1 MDVELRDLIE
11 QLRHYVQGI
20 TRDEDTANEVVQNAL
35 FKALSR
41 GKLFPQHR
49 GWLFTVAK
57 HEAYKTL
64 KRAPYAMPEAPLEAP
79 ANYHENSIVEYMHLL
94 KNEERNLIYMRY
106 FNQFSIKE
114 LSALFHRP
122 EGTIKR
128 KLHNA
133 RESLKRSLLCRKK
146 WQHQKS
152 LLHIAKIKVPA
163 TSGLPGR
170 IAHGKPRLRPGR
182 L

>member
-94 KNEERNLIYMRY
+94 KNVTSFICAI
-106 FNQFSIKE
+106 SISFPSKN
-114 LSALFHRP
+114 SAPCFI
-122 EGTIKR
+122 GQKVQSS
-128 KLHNA
+128 
-133 RESLKRSLLCRKK
+133 ESS
-146 WQHQKS
+146 
-152 LLHIAKIKVPA
+152 
-163 TSGLPGR
+163 TM
-170 IAHGKPRLRPGR
+170 HGNP
-182 L
+182 